1 MYKYFNIAFAVIVCF
16 KLKGRK
22 MKYLTLFLFVI
33 TACVTAQTKT
43 DEEINTAFQNAK
55 KGIYWALANIP
66 EKKSRIKNDL
76 IFEDKLYCKVKL
88 DKKINGVKI
97 ESTGFYNS
105 NQVTIVI
112 YKSDDSLREEGFIK
126 EKKESEQ

>member
-1 MYKYFNIAFAVIVCF
+1 
-16 KLKGRK
+16 

>member
-1 MYKYFNIAFAVIVCF
+1 
-16 KLKGRK
+16 
-22 MKYLTLFLFVI
+22 MKYSALFLLILISVC
-33 TACVTAQTKT
+33 AYAQTKT
-43 DEEINTAFQNAK
+43 DDEINNAFQNAK

-105 NQVTIVI
+105 NQVTVTI
-112 YKSDDSLREEGFIK
+112 YKSIDSLKKEGFIK
-126 EKKESEQ
+126 SNQEDVE

>member
-1 MYKYFNIAFAVIVCF
+1 
-16 KLKGRK
+16 
-22 MKYLTLFLFVI
+22 MKYLTLFLFI
-33 TACVTAQTKT
+33 ISACVTAQTKT
-43 DEEINTAFQNAK
+43 DEEINSAFQNAK

-105 NQVTIVI
+105 NQVTVTI
-112 YKSDDSLREEGFIK
+112 YKSIDSLKKEGFIK
-126 EKKESEQ
+126 SNQEDVE